1 MDKLPGIC
9 QMQNGLSL
17 SFISPSCKGGDD
29 EAGLTGKRAGI
40 RVLVRVDLG
49 SEPDRIW
56 DQLRG
61 MDLGVSGGIIWKHCG
76 GGAILSQSGQRLSG
90 AQL

>member
-1 MDKLPGIC
+1 M
-9 QMQNGLSL
+9 
-17 SFISPSCKGGDD
+17 
-29 EAGLTGKRAGI
+29 
-40 RVLVRVDLG
+40 LVRVDLG
-49 SEPDRIW
+49 SQPDRIW